1 MPIALADLLT
11 EQQVILRL
19 RSRKPANAIR
29 EIVDVLASDISGR
42 KIAQSEA
49 FLEQVFAREQTHPSV
64 VENGVVF
71 PHARTDL
78 VDEIV
83 LGVGRSRAGIRFG
96 ENQQRA
102 HLIFVIGVPERLLS
116 DYLVCLGALAR
127 LVKDETIRSRLLNA
141 ETPREFIEALTVGN
155 PVAGVGDPGPAS
167 PMPATTRAYANSRMA
182 RSTVSISCG
191 VLTMLHARRAYDTRY
206 GVVDATMR

>member
-1 MPIALADLLT
+1 MPIAPADLLH

-42 KIAQSEA
+42 KIDKPEA
-49 FLEQVFAREQTHPSV
+49 FLEQVLAREQTHASAV
-64 VENGVVF
+64 DSGVAF
-71 PHARTDL
+71 PHTRTDL

-83 LGVGRSRAGIRFG
+83 IGIGRSRAGIPFG

-116 DYLVCLGALAR
+116 DYLVCVGTLAR
-127 LVKDETIRSRLLNA
+127 LVKDQTIRSKLLNA
-141 ETPREFIEALTVGN
+141 GTPHEFVEALTADN
-155 PVAGVGDPGPAS
+155 
-167 PMPATTRAYANSRMA
+167 
-182 RSTVSISCG
+182 
-191 VLTMLHARRAYDTRY
+191 L
-206 GVVDATMR
+206 

>member
-1 MPIALADLLT
+1 MPIAPADLLH

-29 EIVDVLASDISGR
+29 EIVDVLAADISGR
-42 KIAQSEA
+42 KMDNPEA
-49 FLEQVFAREQTHPSV
+49 FLEQVLAREQTHPSV
-64 VENGVVF
+64 VENGVAF

-83 LGVGRSRAGIRFG
+83 IGVGRSRAGISFG

-116 DYLVCLGALAR
+116 DYLVCVGTLAR
-127 LVKDETIRSRLLNA
+127 LVKNETIRSRLLNA
-141 ETPREFIEALTVGN
+141 ETPHEFIEALTVETG
-155 PVAGVGDPGPAS
+155 
-167 PMPATTRAYANSRMA
+167 
-182 RSTVSISCG
+182 
-191 VLTMLHARRAYDTRY
+191 
-206 GVVDATMR
+206 

>member
-1 MPIALADLLT
+1 MPIVLADLLH

-42 KIAQSEA
+42 KIAKPEA
-49 FLEQVFAREQTHPSV
+49 FLKEVLAREQTHQSV
-64 VENGVVF
+64 VENGVAF

-83 LGVGRSRAGIRFG
+83 IGVGRSRAGIPFV

-116 DYLVCLGALAR
+116 DYLVCVGTLAR

-141 ETPREFIEALTVGN
+141 ETPREFIEGLT
-155 PVAGVGDPGPAS
+155 A
-167 PMPATTRAYANSRMA
+167 AT
-182 RSTVSISCG
+182 
-191 VLTMLHARRAYDTRY
+191 L
-206 GVVDATMR
+206 

>member
-1 MPIALADLLT
+1 MPIALSNLLT

-19 RSRKPANAIR
+19 RSRKSVNAIR

-42 KIAQSEA
+42 KIAKPEA
-49 FLEQVFAREQTHPSV
+49 FLEQVFAREQAHPSM

-83 LGVGRSRAGIRFG
+83 LGVGRSRAGIPFG

-116 DYLVCLGALAR
+116 DYLVCVGTLAR
-127 LVKDETIRSRLLNA
+127 MVKDDTIRSKLLNA
-141 ETPREFIEALTVGN
+141 DTSRQFIDALT
-155 PVAGVGDPGPAS
+155 
-167 PMPATTRAYANSRMA
+167 TET
-182 RSTVSISCG
+182 
-191 VLTMLHARRAYDTRY
+191 L
-206 GVVDATMR
+206 

>member
-29 EIVDVLASDISGR
+29 EIVDVVASDISGR
-42 KIAQSEA
+42 KIAEPEA
-49 FLEQVFAREQTHPSV
+49 FLEQVFAREQAHPSV
-64 VENGVVF
+64 VENGVAF

-83 LGVGRSRAGIRFG
+83 IGVGRSRAGIPFS

-102 HLIFVIGVPERLLS
+102 NLIFVIGVPERLLS
-116 DYLVCLGALAR
+116 DYLVCVGMLAR
-127 LVKDETIRSRLLNA
+127 LGKDETIRSRLLNA
-141 ETPREFIEALTVGN
+141 ETPRAFTEALT
-155 PVAGVGDPGPAS
+155 A
-167 PMPATTRAYANSRMA
+167 
-182 RSTVSISCG
+182 
-191 VLTMLHARRAYDTRY
+191 DTL
-206 GVVDATMR
+206 

>member
-1 MPIALADLLT
+1 MPIALADLLS

-29 EIVDVLASDISGR
+29 EIVDVLASDISER
-42 KIAQSEA
+42 KIDKPEA
-49 FLEQVFAREQTHPSV
+49 FLEQVLAREQTHTSV
-64 VENGVVF
+64 VENGVAF

-83 LGVGRSRAGIRFG
+83 IGVGRSRAGIPFG

-116 DYLVCLGALAR
+116 DYLVCVGTLAR
-127 LVKDETIRSRLLNA
+127 LVKDETIRSRLINVG
-141 ETPREFIEALTVGN
+141 TPHEFIEALTAEN
-155 PVAGVGDPGPAS
+155 
-167 PMPATTRAYANSRMA
+167 
-182 RSTVSISCG
+182 
-191 VLTMLHARRAYDTRY
+191 L
-206 GVVDATMR
+206 

>member
-1 MPIALADLLT
+1 MPIALADMLM

-42 KIAQSEA
+42 KITKPEA
-49 FLEQVFAREQTHPSV
+49 FLKEVFAREQTHPSA
-64 VENGVVF
+64 VENGVAF

-83 LGVGRSRAGIRFG
+83 VGVARSRAGVSFG
-96 ENQQRA
+96 ENRQRA

-116 DYLVCLGALAR
+116 DYLVCVGTLAR

-141 ETPREFIEALTVGN
+141 ETPREFIEALT
-155 PVAGVGDPGPAS
+155 GD
-167 PMPATTRAYANSRMA
+167 T
-182 RSTVSISCG
+182 
-191 VLTMLHARRAYDTRY
+191 L
-206 GVVDATMR
+206 